1 MAREIA
7 QSGKGL
13 FVQADNTN
21 NAMNVLTAELD
32 KLQKK
37 DMGSLVYSE
46 YNEKFP
52 IIAWML
58 LVVLIVEVCIFDKK
72 NRLFRNV
79 RIFKR

>member
-1 MAREIA
+1 MKFPSKVTPYKESIIEKFPVVL
-7 QSGKGL
+7 GKL
-13 FVQADNTN
+13 
-21 NAMNVLTAELD
+21 E
-32 KLQKK
+32 KK

-46 YNEKFP
+46 YDEKFP

-58 LVVLIVEVCIFDKK
+58 LIVLIVEVCIFDKK